1 MLLAATPSPL
11 WFATR
16 SAGAL
21 SLILLTAVLVL
32 GVATTARLEL
42 GSRWRFVVHGLHRN
56 LSLLAVV
63 FVAIHVL
70 TAVLDPYAGITWRDV
85 VVPFVSSYRPLWLG
99 LGVLSLEL
107 GAALVVTALSSRWIG
122 PRAFRAVHWSA
133 YACWPLALLHSLG
146 TGSDVR
152 TGWFYLLVVVCLG
165 AAGGA
170 FGAWR
175 LLHGKPEH
183 RRVRA
188 WAGAATI
195 LGVGGLAVF
204 AFSGPLRPGWAI
216 AAGTP
221 PNLVHGLAAASPAPS
236 VQLPSNLDDSL
247 HGSLIEAGDG
257 YRIDLTDTTDP
268 TLALQIA
275 IPSAD
280 SNSATVTVSRSAKQ
294 LCTFSAPLLDS
305 IAGTC
310 AGTAIQVQLQIDRRG
325 RASARLSTPAGAAPA
340 L

>member
-1 MLLAATPSPL
+1 LV
-11 WFATR
+11 
-16 SAGAL
+16 
-21 SLILLTAVLVL
+21 LLTAVLVL

-70 TAVLDPYAGITWRDV
+70 TAVLDPYAGITWRDAL
-85 VVPFVSSYRPLWLG
+85 VPFVSSYRPLWLG
-99 LGVLSLEL
+99 LGVLALEL
-107 GAALVVTALSSRWIG
+107 GAALVVTGLTSRWIG
-122 PRAFRAVHWSA
+122 PRVFRAVHWAA

-152 TGWFYLLVVVCLG
+152 TGWFYLLAVVCVG
-165 AAGGA
+165 AAAGA
-170 FGAWR
+170 FAAWR

-183 RRVRA
+183 RTIRA
-188 WAGAATI
+188 WAAAATI

-221 PNLVHGLAAASPAPS
+221 PKLVRGLAATLPAPA
-236 VQLPSNLDDSL
+236 VQLPAKLDDSL
-247 HGSLIEAGDG
+247 QGSLVEAGDG
-257 YRIDLTDTTDP
+257 YRIDLSDTTDP
-268 TLALQIA
+268 TLAVRIA
-275 IPSAD
+275 IPSDD
-280 SNSATVTVSRSAKQ
+280 SSSATITVSRSGKQ
-294 LCTFSAPLLDS
+294 LCAFSAPLLNS
-305 IAGTC
+305 MAGTC
-310 AGTAIQVQLQIDRRG
+310 AGTAVQVQLQIDRRG
-325 RASARLSTPAGAAPA
+325 RASAHLSTPAGAAAA